1 MYVSKSKK
9 KEQKNKTKYISK
21 EMLKNKIYVNE

>member
-1 MYVSKSKK
+1 MFLRVKK

-21 EMLKNKIYVNE
+21 EMFKNKIYVNE